1 MKDFVTDP
9 MLNNVVVSTSMLFVM
24 SALPKPR
31 DQVSFPGKKTKKQI
45 RVLYGHGELGLVNS
59 CYDFDE
65 YIHNHHGLDTCIII
79 VYI

>member
-31 DQVSFPGKKTKKQI
+31 DQVSFPGKNKNKSE
-45 RVLYGHGELGLVNS
+45 YCMDMVNW
-59 CYDFDE
+59 
-65 YIHNHHGLDTCIII
+65 G
-79 VYI
+79 